1 MLCSG
6 LLTSSLLS
14 KLIQAAYCVQF
25 CLNPFCV
32 EVNEG
37 FLRHNKNTSD
47 KTIHNLQ
54 LTSAWIRS

>member
-6 LLTSSLLS
+6 LLTLSLLS
-14 KLIQAAYCVQF
+14 KLIRAAYCEGF

-37 FLRHNKNTSD
+37 FLRHNKNASD
-47 KTIHNLQ
+47 KNHTQFAARISLD
-54 LTSAWIRS
+54 